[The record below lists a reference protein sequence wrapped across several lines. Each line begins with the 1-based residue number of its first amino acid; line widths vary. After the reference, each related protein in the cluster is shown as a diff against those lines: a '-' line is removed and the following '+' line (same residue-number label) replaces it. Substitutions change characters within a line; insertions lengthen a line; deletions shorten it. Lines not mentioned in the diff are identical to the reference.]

1 MAVNNSTGCRI
12 LLVEDDRELASM
24 VADFLTPHGFAVSTE
39 GRGDRA
45 VERIRGEEH
54 DVVILDVNLPGLDG
68 FSVCRLVR
76 ADFNGPILILT
87 ARGDEVDEVVGLEVG
102 ADDYLAKPFRP
113 RVLLARLRA
122 NLRKVAGPIGEH
134 ASNRIE
140 IGALVVDAGQR
151 AVEISGQEVKLTS
164 AEFELL
170 WLLAENVGQV
180 VSRRDIYQ
188 RIHGVDYDGM
198 DRSIDLRISRLRK
211 KLSDDPINPQRIKAV
226 RSIGYLLSVVQ

>member
-1 MAVNNSTGCRI
+1 MAINNSTECRI

-24 VADFLTPHGFAVSTE
+24 VADFLTPHGFAVSIE

-45 VERIRGEEH
+45 VERIRAELH
-54 DVVILDVNLPGLDG
+54 DAVILDIDLPGLDG
-68 FSVCRLVR
+68 FSVCRMVR
-76 ADFNGPILILT
+76 TGFNGPILILT

-122 NLRKVAGPIGEH
+122 QLRKVTGPSSEKS
-134 ASNRIE
+134 SNRIA
-140 IGALVVDAGQR
+140 IGALLVDAGRR
-151 AVEISGQEVKLTS
+151 AVEISEQEIKLTS

-180 VSRRDIYQ
+180 VSRSDIYQ
-188 RIHGVDYDGM
+188 RIHGVDYDGI

-211 KLSDDPINPQRIKAV
+211 KLGDDPINPQRIKAV